1 MLGFVGFIVLLAVIV
16 LALVIAAIVVA
27 AMRSRSR

>member
-1 MLGFVGFIVLLAVIV
+1 MLGFVGFVVLLAVIV
-16 LALVIAAIVVA
+16 LALVIAGLVVA